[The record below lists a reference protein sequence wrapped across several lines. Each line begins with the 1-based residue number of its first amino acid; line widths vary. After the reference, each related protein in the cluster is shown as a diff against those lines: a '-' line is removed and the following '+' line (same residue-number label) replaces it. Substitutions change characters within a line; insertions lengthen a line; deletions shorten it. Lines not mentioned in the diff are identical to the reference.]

1 MPSFGRAIHESWRGV
16 PRRAGERT
24 PHRRDAGEP
33 EGTGSTPGGRE
44 QAWAEESLRWAE
56 ERYRAVTDRAP
67 IGHAIVGLD
76 DRWVSVNDTMC
87 AIVGYSREELLQ
99 KTVDEITHP
108 DDVETQRP
116 YLERL
121 LAGEIHRYEL
131 EKRYVRPDGRP
142 VWVRLT
148 DALVRDASGEPVHF
162 VAQIQDI
169 TYTKTAEQALRES
182 EARYR
187 TIAEQLPETAVV
199 MYDRDLRFTM
209 AAGPALAEAGW
220 VREDIEGRTL
230 AEVAPPGQAATLES
244 LYRSAL
250 RGETRSLEYRSD
262 TSRHAFLLRIAPV
275 RDTRG
280 EIAGGMALSLDIE
293 QRTRAEEALRQSEE
307 HYRLLADNSTD
318 WITIQNPTGRYLYV
332 SPACRELLGYEPE
345 ELLGTNPYDLLHPDD
360 VEDVRATHDA
370 LLVSPEP
377 STVTYRLRRRDG
389 RYGWFETT
397 TQSIRDPVIGEVREL
412 QSTTRDVTPRME
424 AEARF
429 RTAFEKAPIGMAIV
443 GLDGRFL
450 SVNETLCRL
459 LGYDRS
465 DLEGVSVQDVTHRDD
480 LDEALEAA
488 RRLDTG
494 ESESHRAEQRYV
506 HREGR
511 PVWVQVDLSV
521 VRDAAGSPLHR
532 LAQVQDITLRRDYE
546 HELRRR
552 ADHDSLTG
560 VPNRRRWEEELERE
574 LLRARR
580 AGADICVAILDIDG
594 FKPFNDTRG
603 HQAGDR
609 LLREATSAWRGVL
622 RATDVLARLG
632 GDEFAVALPGT
643 AEQDHGPIIDRLRRS
658 LPPGPTCSAGVASW
672 NGVESG
678 EALLGR
684 ADSALYEAKRRGGDR
699 RMLASREVPGG

>member
-1 MPSFGRAIHESWRGV
+1 MSSFGRATQEPWRGP
-16 PRRAGERT
+16 PRRGGDSST
-24 PHRRDAGEP
+24 HRREPDDPQVGEESSP
-33 EGTGSTPGGRE
+33 HDL
-44 QAWAEESLRWAE
+44 AWAEESLRWAE

-76 DRWVSVNDTMC
+76 DRWLSANDAMC
-87 AIVGYSREELLQ
+87 AIVGYSREDLLR
-99 KTVDEITHP
+99 KTADEITHP

-121 LAGEIHRYEL
+121 FAGEIHRYEL
-131 EKRYVRPDGRP
+131 EKRYVRPDGRA

-148 DALVRDASGEPVHF
+148 DALVRDASGDPIHF
-162 VAQIQDI
+162 VAQVQDI
-169 TYTKTAEQALRES
+169 TETKEAEQALRES

-209 AAGPALAEAGW
+209 AAGPALSEAGW
-220 VREDIEGRTL
+220 VREDIEGRTV
-230 AEVAPPGQAATLES
+230 AEVAPPGRAGTLES

-250 RGETRSLEYRSD
+250 RGETRSLEYRSA
-262 TSRHAFLLRIAPV
+262 TSRRAFMLRLSPV
-275 RDTRG
+275 RDSRG
-280 EIAGGMALSLDIE
+280 EITGGMALSLDIE
-293 QRTRAEEALRQSEE
+293 QRTRAEDALRESEE
-307 HYRLLADNSTD
+307 HYRLLADNSSD

-345 ELLGTNPYDLLHPDD
+345 ELSGTSPYDLLHPDD
-360 VEDVRATHDA
+360 VNAVRAGHDA
-370 LLVSPEP
+370 LLESADP
-377 STVTYRLRRRDG
+377 STVTYRLRRKDG

-397 TQSIRDPVIGEVREL
+397 SQSIRDPIVGEVREL
-412 QSTTRDVTPRME
+412 QSTTREVTRRME

-450 SVNETLCRL
+450 SVNETLCRI
-459 LGYDRS
+459 LGYDRT
-465 DLEGVSVQDVTHRDD
+465 DLEGISMKDVAHHEDV
-480 LDEALEAA
+480 DEAEEALRA
-488 RRLDTG
+488 LGAGDTDSYRG
-494 ESESHRAEQRYV
+494 EHRYV

-511 PVWVQVDLSV
+511 PVWVQLDLSV
-521 VRDAAGSPLHR
+521 VRDAAGTPLHR

-560 VPNRRRWEEELERE
+560 VPNRRRWDEELERE
-574 LLRARR
+574 LFRARR
-580 AGADICVAILDIDG
+580 AGADLCVAILDIDG
-594 FKPFNDTRG
+594 FKPYNDERG

-609 LLREATSAWRGVL
+609 LLREAASAWRSVL

-643 AEQDHGPIIDRLRRS
+643 AEHDHAPIIDRLRRA

-672 NGVESG
+672 NGFESA
-678 EALLGR
+678 EALLER
-684 ADSALYEAKRRGGDR
+684 ADQALYDAKRRGGDR
-699 RMLASREVPGG
+699 TALAPRDVPG